1 MSSYPSRI
9 QEPPPKEML
18 EWIRDTFRMSQR
30 SMGWMFQVH
39 PQTIRSW
46 LEGGPISRHN
56 RMKIRKSYYFLTGKQ
71 DPYAGLLFCESCHT
85 WKESKDF
92 KEGSV
97 ICMQCKGENR

>member
-30 SMGWMFQVH
+30 SMGWMFQAH

-46 LEGGPISRHN
+46 LEGGPISRNN

-71 DPYAGLLFCESCHT
+71 DPYGGLVFCESCQT

-97 ICMQCKGENR
+97 ICMHCKGENR